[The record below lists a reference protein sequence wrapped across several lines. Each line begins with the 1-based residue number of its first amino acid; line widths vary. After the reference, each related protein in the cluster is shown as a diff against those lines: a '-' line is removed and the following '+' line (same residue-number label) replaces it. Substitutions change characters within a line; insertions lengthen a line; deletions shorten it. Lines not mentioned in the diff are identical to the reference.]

1 MSQLRSA
8 LRGTESTEI
17 RTAIGQALFGLV
29 TVAVQRV
36 PRDMSLTALSTL
48 STLDRTGPR
57 RVTDLA
63 AVEGVTQPSMT
74 VLVTGLERSGLVE
87 RRADPADK
95 RVALVALTASGSDYL
110 RARRRR
116 GADEFAQ
123 LIDDLPAGESGALAA
138 AITALEHLRDL
149 DEERRD
155 TATRSSEW
163 GPEWG
168 PEGESR

>member
-8 LRGTESTEI
+8 LRGTESAEI

-29 TVAVQRV
+29 TAAVQRV
-36 PRDMSLTALSTL
+36 PRDMSLTSLSTL

-74 VLVTGLERSGLVE
+74 VLVSGLERSGLVE

-110 RARRRR
+110 RARRRT
-116 GADEFAQ
+116 GADGFVQ
-123 LIDDLPAGESGALAA
+123 LIDDLPADESGTLAA

-155 TATRSSEW
+155 QTTRSSLR
-163 GPEWG
+163 G
-168 PEGESR
+168 PEGESP